1 MSPPSII
8 GLRKKGRKCL
18 RVRNPKR
25 KSSKPRHPTRP
36 DLNLAVIWA
45 VYEVRIILQADLFC
59 PKEHISTEDKTES
72 ASLSLFQQQNL
83 LNFQT
88 ISEGGPYLQ
97 PSAITVKQAHLIGKR
112 ILNAG
117 ARPSGFTVY
126 FVARTK
132 LLLCS
137 VSCPHSNGLNPRL
150 SSVFSSR
157 PTVAGPPSSSQD
169 PRHSPCS
176 QAGRT
181 LPGCFLCGNW
191 LQATAQ
197 SCAVLGGPDNP
208 DKSRRETP
216 GIISPRQLLEP
227 DGSASRRASF
237 FLLVTVLSTA
247 LLLALHKS
255 TVYSRPAKPS
265 PVKPSNQKN
274 HFSSQFGFNQH
285 SLIKNGQRREFVPYH
300 TTSGLLHDT
309 SIIIVVRNTYHH
321 QPVLPTLAAHL
332 GLRFPHPGISL
343 PCIRLLFRWCCHP
356 SVPPVL
362 SKSRF

>member
-1 MSPPSII
+1 M
-8 GLRKKGRKCL
+8 
-18 RVRNPKR
+18 
-25 KSSKPRHPTRP
+25 
-36 DLNLAVIWA
+36 
-45 VYEVRIILQADLFC
+45 
-59 PKEHISTEDKTES
+59 
-72 ASLSLFQQQNL
+72 
-83 LNFQT
+83 
-88 ISEGGPYLQ
+88 Q

-169 PRHSPCS
+169 PRHSLCS

-237 FLLVTVLSTA
+237 FFFSSLSCPLLCFWLFTNPQFTHV
-247 LLLALHKS
+247 
-255 TVYSRPAKPS
+255 RPS
-265 PVKPSNQKN
+265 PAR
-274 HFSSQFGFNQH
+274 SSPA
-285 SLIKNGQRREFVPYH
+285 IKR
-300 TTSGLLHDT
+300 TTS
-309 SIIIVVRNTYHH
+309 
-321 QPVLPTLAAHL
+321 
-332 GLRFPHPGISL
+332 
-343 PCIRLLFRWCCHP
+343 HP
-356 SVPPVL
+356 S
-362 SKSRF
+362 SGSISIH